1 MRRDKRQIQTAVLG
15 SADSEEPLV
24 LPLEAIELDAFRS
37 LYEKDSFWCG
47 LLLGG
52 CGGRLTT
59 KLYTDRVCH
68 FAHNPGSDGHP
79 HLCGRRAR
87 GVNSADHLYV
97 KSEAAAWLRTRGTQ
111 AGFEFTQLDGSPIGS
126 VVDIQLEHKRLRV
139 HLDQEVAPVWDAGHE
154 PVLGVSVPVGQDTL
168 IDRWYVHRIRLDS
181 EGTARRV
188 RIGTEAFARPTEW
201 FVLDECE
208 ITDRGLITP
217 AVERIVQA
225 RSTPPPSWSP
235 GRTKRE
241 PDVNARAR
249 ALLNRLNEARWAGA
263 ALAVQRLGSD
273 LAGLSGVSRETQ
285 ELVIVALREAHAWLE
300 EQAEVRRNLFA
311 QLDQAVT
318 NQQQGRISSL
328 MVRVNAMAA
337 HNRTEEEDAIA
348 VRAAD
353 CVADL
358 SRAMQEQIKERF
370 LAESAAA
377 DASTRVGNILRNLQ
391 RGEYKVLRTQVETLV
406 RFAETAGERVTGHQ
420 ARQIE
425 VWKQSAGLSPTDN
438 RTPDDDGTEQMKR
451 KRPLHRQVARRYWI
465 KWYCPRCMADP
476 GKDCTIADGT
486 GTGDLRYVPH
496 DERLQ
501 PILDQRK
508 ARQQSATRP
517 RRSVR

>member
-1 MRRDKRQIQTAVLG
+1 MGRDRRQIQTAVLG

-24 LPLEAIELDAFRS
+24 LPLEAIELDAFRAVHES
-37 LYEKDSFWCG
+37 DSFWCG

-52 CGGRLTT
+52 CGGQLTT

-68 FAHNPGSDGHP
+68 FAHHPGLDGQP
-79 HLCGRRAR
+79 HVCGRRAR
-87 GVNSADHLYV
+87 SVNSADHLYV
-97 KSEAAAWLRTRGTQ
+97 KSAAAAWLRTRGRQ
-111 AGFEFTQLDGSPIGS
+111 AGFEFTQLDGAPIGS

-154 PVLGVSVPVGQDTL
+154 PVLGESVPVGQDTL

-181 EGTARRV
+181 KGTARRV

-208 ITDRGLITP
+208 ITDRGLTTP

-235 GRTKRE
+235 GQTKRE

-249 ALLNRLNEARWAGA
+249 ALLNRLHEARWAAA

-273 LAGLSGVSRETQ
+273 LASLSGVSRETQ
-285 ELVIVALREAHAWLE
+285 ERIIVALREARAWLE
-300 EQAEVRRNLFA
+300 EQAEARRNLFA
-311 QLDQAVT
+311 QLDQAIT
-318 NQQQGRISSL
+318 DQQQGRISSL
-328 MVRVNAMAA
+328 MVRVNATAA
-337 HNRTEEEDAIA
+337 HNRTDEEDAIA
-348 VRAAD
+348 GRAAD
-353 CVADL
+353 CIADL
-358 SRAMQEQIKERF
+358 SRATQEQIKERF
-370 LAESAAA
+370 LTESAAA

-406 RFAETAGERVTGHQ
+406 RFAETAGNRVTRRQ

-425 VWKQSAGLSPTDN
+425 VWKQSAGLSPAE
-438 RTPDDDGTEQMKR
+438 RQTPDDDGTEQMKR
-451 KRPLHRQVARRYWI
+451 KQPLHRQVARRYWI
-465 KWYCPRCMADP
+465 KWHCPRCMADP

-508 ARQQSATRP
+508 ARQRSATRP